1 MKRKILATLLC
12 LISISSMAQTDS
24 TLFKGKI
31 TNKEYDVYMNIDFY
45 HKNLK
50 VPGQELFGEMP
61 GYFGDRRDSRKWLIT
76 DADIEGKTAHLSI
89 INDYGS
95 EDLTAD
101 LIALPDGS
109 YELQQKEGSNL
120 KIARNR
126 KWVKIPK
133 KLKFTKQC
141 RQSTQN
147 IAEMP
152 LAIMVN
158 SEGLLYNIARVI
170 ILYSK
175 GNYTK

>member
-1 MKRKILATLLC
+1 MQFSWFKWITLSQLIEKRDEKKDFSNI
-12 LISISSMAQTDS
+12 IMPSSMAQTDS

-133 KLKFTKQC
+133 KLKFTKQ
-141 RQSTQN
+141 
-147 IAEMP
+147 
-152 LAIMVN
+152 
-158 SEGLLYNIARVI
+158 
-170 ILYSK
+170 
-175 GNYTK
+175 

>member
-1 MKRKILATLLC
+1 
-12 LISISSMAQTDS
+12 MAQTDS

-101 LIALPDGS
+101 LIALTDGS

-133 KLKFTKQC
+133 NLKFTNKQ
-141 RQSTQN
+141 
-147 IAEMP
+147 
-152 LAIMVN
+152 
-158 SEGLLYNIARVI
+158 
-170 ILYSK
+170 
-175 GNYTK
+175 

>member
-1 MKRKILATLLC
+1 MQFSWFKLITLSQLIEKVMKRKILATLLC

-133 KLKFTKQC
+133 NLKFTKQ
-141 RQSTQN
+141 
-147 IAEMP
+147 
-152 LAIMVN
+152 
-158 SEGLLYNIARVI
+158 
-170 ILYSK
+170 
-175 GNYTK
+175 

>member
-1 MKRKILATLLC
+1 MKRSILATLLSLAC
-12 LISISSMAQTDS
+12 MSGMAQSDS
-24 TLFKGKI
+24 TLFKTHL

-76 DADIEGKTAHLSI
+76 DATIDGKTAHLSI

-101 LIALPDGS
+101 LVILPDGS
-109 YELQQKEGSNL
+109 YELQQKDGSSM

-133 KLKFTKQC
+133 KLKFIKQ
-141 RQSTQN
+141 
-147 IAEMP
+147 
-152 LAIMVN
+152 
-158 SEGLLYNIARVI
+158 
-170 ILYSK
+170 
-175 GNYTK
+175 

>member
-1 MKRKILATLLC
+1 MAG
-12 LISISSMAQTDS
+12 MAQSDS
-24 TLFKGKI
+24 TLFKTQL

-76 DADIEGKTAHLSI
+76 DATVDGKTAHLSI

-101 LIALPDGS
+101 LVVLPDGS
-109 YELQQKEGSNL
+109 YELQQKDGSNL

-133 KLKFTKQC
+133 KLKFVKQ
-141 RQSTQN
+141 
-147 IAEMP
+147 
-152 LAIMVN
+152 
-158 SEGLLYNIARVI
+158 
-170 ILYSK
+170 
-175 GNYTK
+175 

>member
-109 YELQQKEGSNL
+109 YELQQKKGSNL

-133 KLKFTKQC
+133 NLKFTNKQ
-141 RQSTQN
+141 
-147 IAEMP
+147 
-152 LAIMVN
+152 
-158 SEGLLYNIARVI
+158 
-170 ILYSK
+170 
-175 GNYTK
+175 

>member
-1 MKRKILATLLC
+1 
-12 LISISSMAQTDS
+12 MAQTDS

-133 KLKFTKQC
+133 NLKFTKQWKN
-141 RQSTQN
+141 TQN
-147 IAEMP
+147 IAEIP

-158 SEGLLYNIARVI
+158 SEGLLYYIARV
-170 ILYSK
+170 LY
-175 GNYTK
+175 

>member
-1 MKRKILATLLC
+1 
-12 LISISSMAQTDS
+12 MAQTDS

-109 YELQQKEGSNL
+109 YELQQTEGSNL

-133 KLKFTKQC
+133 KLKFTKQ
-141 RQSTQN
+141 
-147 IAEMP
+147 
-152 LAIMVN
+152 
-158 SEGLLYNIARVI
+158 
-170 ILYSK
+170 
-175 GNYTK
+175 

>member
-1 MKRKILATLLC
+1 
-12 LISISSMAQTDS
+12 MAQTDS

-109 YELQQKEGSNL
+109 YELQQKDGSNL

-133 KLKFTKQC
+133 NLKFT
-141 RQSTQN
+141 
-147 IAEMP
+147 
-152 LAIMVN
+152 
-158 SEGLLYNIARVI
+158 
-170 ILYSK
+170 
-175 GNYTK
+175 

>member
-1 MKRKILATLLC
+1 
-12 LISISSMAQTDS
+12 MAQTDS

-61 GYFGDRRDSRKWLIT
+61 GYFGDRHDSRKWLIT

-109 YELQQKEGSNL
+109 YELQQKDGSNL

-133 KLKFTKQC
+133 NLKFTKQ
-141 RQSTQN
+141 
-147 IAEMP
+147 
-152 LAIMVN
+152 
-158 SEGLLYNIARVI
+158 
-170 ILYSK
+170 
-175 GNYTK
+175 

>member
-1 MKRKILATLLC
+1 MQFSWFKWITLSQLIEKEMKRKILATLLC

-24 TLFKGKI
+24 TLFKGEI

-109 YELQQKEGSNL
+109 YELQQKDGSNL

-133 KLKFTKQC
+133 KLKFTKQ
-141 RQSTQN
+141 
-147 IAEMP
+147 
-152 LAIMVN
+152 
-158 SEGLLYNIARVI
+158 
-170 ILYSK
+170 
-175 GNYTK
+175 